1 MQGGIVFWLA
11 VACCIGLAGC
21 SARLPPPAPA
31 PAPPPVLAVP
41 PMAAISVPAPVGEA
55 REQTNTPNV
64 QVVYRM
70 AAPNTIVAPMPTGI
84 VLLSP
89 GQDDRNI
96 AFCNAFFTL
105 YLPAAEAMQRN
116 PSINAFQTFWL
127 LKSAD
132 AAARPPDCDRIV
144 KTDYDYKRASFYLR
158 LLGQQRR
165 AGPVLLA
172 TSGANPATRNVVLDA
187 SRVHFDPNNQDDSFD
202 QIARAWTVSAQS
214 ATQAASFYAAATPA
228 VAKVAAPVAHPAIA
242 PPASD
247 CAATAA
253 PIVVGHMR
261 VEVKVEPDSCAAG
274 APTTGSG
281 EASGGWAA
289 SLGAKV
295 DPEKDP
301 LVGMWCR
308 LTELADKSHFDDI
321 IGAALPHGVVVV
333 GGLANQAVCN
343 GLIAEGVHFM
353 TGLISPE
360 R

>member
-1 MQGGIVFWLA
+1 M
-11 VACCIGLAGC
+11 
-21 SARLPPPAPA
+21 PPPAPA
-31 PAPPPVLAVP
+31 AAVAVASPPLLSAP
-41 PMAAISVPAPVGEA
+41 VPAPVGAA
-55 REQTNTPNV
+55 REQSNTPNV

-70 AAPNTIVAPMPTGI
+70 AAPSTIVAPMPTGI
-84 VLLSP
+84 VLLSL

-96 AFCNAFFTL
+96 AFCTAFFAL
-105 YLPAAEAMQRN
+105 YPAAAEAMQRN

-132 AAARPPDCDRIV
+132 AAAGPPDCDRIV
-144 KTDYDYKRASFYLR
+144 RTDYDYKRAEFYLR
-158 LLGQQRR
+158 LLGRQRR
-165 AGPVLLA
+165 AGPILLA

-187 SRVHFDPNNQDDSFD
+187 SRVRFDPNHPDDSFD
-202 QIARAWTVSAQS
+202 KIARAWTVSAES
-214 ATQAASFYAAATPA
+214 ATQSASYYASATHAAT
-228 VAKVAAPVAHPAIA
+228 KVAAPIARAAIDQ
-242 PPASD
+242 PPPD

-253 PIVVGHMR
+253 PMVVGHVR

-274 APTTGSG
+274 APKTGLG

-289 SLGAKV
+289 TLGEKV

-321 IGAALPHGVVVV
+321 IGAALPHGVAVV

-353 TGLISPE
+353 TGLIAPGH
-360 R
+360 